1 MANLKRT
8 IEKNHSGSKTK
19 KSNRKKKMDKSK
31 RSQEDTINA
40 SDVDIENM
48 DSNRSEENISGE
60 EQTPP
65 KLELGRKNKERLK
78 KKIVEWLD
86 YDDKIK
92 LLNNKAKKYKDAKK
106 QQEEYIMQILV
117 KFGIEK
123 EKLDIQDDN
132 NQLRSRVYRHKS
144 ITKGS
149 INEDIIKNALMEV
162 IRKEKIVDELV
173 KKIESKRQIN
183 ERYYLKRTK
192 GNKDK

>member
-1 MANLKRT
+1 MTNLKKT
-8 IEKNHSGSKTK
+8 IDKNHSGSKTK
-19 KSNRKKKMDKSK
+19 KSNRKKKMDKLK
-31 RSQEDTINA
+31 RKQEDTINA
-40 SDVDIENM
+40 SDVDIDNV
-48 DSNRSEENISGE
+48 DNNQSEENISGE
-60 EQTPP
+60 EGTPP

-78 KKIVEWLD
+78 KKIMEWLD

-92 LLNNKAKKYKDAKK
+92 LLNTRAKKYKDAKK

-117 KFGIEK
+117 KFGIEN
-123 EKLDIQDDN
+123 EKLDIQDDK
-132 NQLRSRVYRHKS
+132 NQLRSRVYMNKS

-162 IRKEKIVDELV
+162 IRNEKRVDELV